1 MATQNNEELKNA
13 AKKALRRWIAAL
25 STLFALIVIPTV
37 ALFGLMI
44 FAAVI
49 WNVVTLVGYIMA
61 NHKHRQNQTIV
72 SNDLRRRILTR
83 EEIARNV
90 RNSRERK
97 ERQSEINRQRGLE
110 SKKKHQAEKK
120 LKRTHSRQ
128 KANDQSGDGVNS
140 EQRGRLEVQGNP
152 NGGYTE
158 TKDFGEAKSE
168 SESIMDTNKKSHSEI
183 EHQNTIPSNAGSGD
197 LDPSFEVFSNQ
208 SWDRFIRVNRRR
220 KNPYIFSDTCGTCSS
235 QLNSSGICGSCRPLE
250 E

>member
-1 MATQNNEELKNA
+1 MATQNDEELKNA

-83 EEIARNV
+83 EEIARNI

-97 ERQSEINRQRGLE
+97 EKQNEINRQRGLE
-110 SKKKHQAEKK
+110 SKKKHQEEKI
-120 LKRTHSRQ
+120 LRRTQSRQ
-128 KANDQSGDGVNS
+128 ESNEQSDNGVKS
-140 EQRGRLEVQGNP
+140 EQTGRLEVQGNP
-152 NGGYTE
+152 NLGYTE
-158 TKDFGEAKSE
+158 RKDFGEAKAE
-168 SESIMDTNKKSHSEI
+168 SDSIMSTKKSHSEI
-183 EHQNTIPSNAGSGD
+183 EHQNAIPLNAGSED
-197 LDPSFEVFSNQ
+197 LDPSFEVLSNQ
-208 SWDRFIRVNRRR
+208 SWDRLIRVNRRR
-220 KNPYIFSDTCGTCSS
+220 KNPYIFSNTCGTCSS